1 MMSVGQTR
9 SKSISPRLEYKTTGH
24 ISHAA
29 NKEDA
34 MTRQSK
40 ALIAALA
47 ALTIASP
54 AFAQSQD
61 RTGSML
67 PHYFNSLGEMVWGS
81 WAPPTAA
88 TANQQ
93 SAQAR
98 AIVSLQAA
106 RPAKR
111 LNTGVSNGAGAFA
124 AAPPAVLPNPKNYTP
139 ALTGGGSAGY
149 NENLKNY

>member
-1 MMSVGQTR
+1 
-9 SKSISPRLEYKTTGH
+9 
-24 ISHAA
+24 
-29 NKEDA
+29 

-40 ALIAALA
+40 ALVAALA
-47 ALTIASP
+47 TLTIASP

-67 PHYFNSLGEMVWGS
+67 PHYFNGSGEMVWGS
-81 WAPPTAA
+81 WAPPTA
-88 TANQQ
+88 TTGNQQ
-93 SAQAR
+93 TAQAR
-98 AIVSLQAA
+98 AIVVREAA

-124 AAPPAVLPNPKNYTP
+124 AAPSAILANPNGYTP

-149 NENLKNY
+149 NQNLKNY

>member
-1 MMSVGQTR
+1 
-9 SKSISPRLEYKTTGH
+9 
-24 ISHAA
+24 
-29 NKEDA
+29 

-40 ALIAALA
+40 ALVAALA

-67 PHYFNSLGEMVWGS
+67 PHYFNSSGEMVWGS

-88 TANQQ
+88 TGNQRT
-93 SAQAR
+93 AQAR
-98 AIVSLQAA
+98 AIVVHEAA

-124 AAPPAVLPNPKNYTP
+124 AAPSAILANPNGYTP

-149 NENLKNY
+149 NQNLKNY